1 LLVFFSSSDDRAPFS
16 STHNLCVVGVGV
28 FYHYLFG
35 DSVAFF
41 FHFINSPETLI
52 PPQRNFD
59 GCEEQL

>member
-1 LLVFFSSSDDRAPFS
+1 MTRAPFS